1 MPKPLRLGRFFEF
14 DEANAEILVFGK
26 RCVTID
32 LEGLC
37 KHLDK
42 LVGERI
48 AATIVNNHCRQT
60 GKEHV
65 TDLLEALR
73 GNPAPLTFDEIVE
86 ELIEGDILNGYG
98 VVKLKMRDDERVP
111 VEFEMRNPI
120 IKASTGT
127 TVRFLLS
134 YWLGAIGAM
143 LNKTLDTTNVTYD
156 PNTDALRCQ
165 FIVIGTPTIP
175 SQNP

>member
-1 MPKPLRLGRFFEF
+1 MPKPLRLGRFFDF

-37 KHLDK
+37 KHLDN
-42 LVGERI
+42 LVGERV
-48 AATIVNNHCRQT
+48 AATIVGNHCRQT
-60 GKEHV
+60 GREHV
-65 TDLLEALR
+65 TDLREALK
-73 GNPAPLTFDEIVE
+73 GNPTPPTFDEIIE
-86 ELIEGDILNGYG
+86 ELVEGDILNGYG

-134 YWLGAIGAM
+134 YWLGAIGAV
-143 LNKTLDTTNVTYD
+143 LNKTLDATDVTYD
-156 PNTDALRCQ
+156 PNSEVLKCRFA
-165 FIVIGTPTIP
+165 VVGVSGTGV
-175 SQNP
+175 